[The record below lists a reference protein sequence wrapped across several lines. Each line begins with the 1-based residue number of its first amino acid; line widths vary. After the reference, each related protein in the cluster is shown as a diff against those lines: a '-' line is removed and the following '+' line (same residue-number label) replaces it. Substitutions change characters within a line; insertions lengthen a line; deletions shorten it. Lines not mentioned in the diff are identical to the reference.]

1 MKTIAFFNNKGGVGK
16 TSLVYHLA
24 WKYADLGL
32 SVLAADL
39 DPQANLTSMFLEDE
53 RLEALWPVGDHPVTI
68 FGAIKPLLDGTGD
81 IAPPHVEAIHKRIG
95 LIAGDLAVSSAEDE
109 LNSQWPDCLDRKAR
123 AFRVLSALWR
133 ILELGARARKADV
146 VLIDVGPNLGAL
158 NRAALITAQHV
169 VIPLAPDLY
178 SLQGLNNLGPTL
190 QRWRM
195 EWGERVARNPVADLS
210 LPGGEM
216 VPAGYVILQHGI
228 RDSRPVQAYQRWMNR
243 IPETY
248 KSAILGDHSGNA
260 PSSVLNDPQCLA
272 MLKHYRSLM
281 PLAMEAHK
289 PIFHLKPIDG
299 AIGAH
304 VEAVKSCSID
314 FKKLAERI
322 ASATALHL
330 PNESEHP
337 HMLL

>member
-24 WKYADLGL
+24 WKYTDLGL

-39 DPQANLTSMFLEDE
+39 DPQANLTSMFLEE
-53 RLEALWPVGDHPVTI
+53 NRLEELWPVGDHPCTVY
-68 FGAIKPLLDGTGD
+68 GAIKPLLEGTGD
-81 IAPPHVEAIHKRIG
+81 VSQPHVEAISRHIG
-95 LIAGDLAVSSAEDE
+95 LIAGDLALSSAEDE

-123 AFRVLSALWR
+123 AFRVISAFWR
-133 ILELGARARKADV
+133 VLELGAQARNVDV

-158 NRAALITAQHV
+158 NRAALIAAQHV

-190 QRWRM
+190 RRWRA
-195 EWGERVARNPVADLS
+195 EWDERYQRNPISGLS
-210 LPGGEM
+210 LPRGEM
-216 VPAGYVILQHGI
+216 QPAGYVILQHGI

-243 IPETY
+243 IPSTY
-248 KSAILGDHSGNA
+248 RTALLGTAADEGPSAVA
-260 PSSVLNDPQCLA
+260 NDPHCLA

-289 PIFHLKPIDG
+289 PIFHLKPTDG

-304 VEAVKSCSID
+304 VEAVKNCSDD

-322 ASATALHL
+322 AADTGILL
-330 PNESEHP
+330 PT
-337 HMLL
+337 